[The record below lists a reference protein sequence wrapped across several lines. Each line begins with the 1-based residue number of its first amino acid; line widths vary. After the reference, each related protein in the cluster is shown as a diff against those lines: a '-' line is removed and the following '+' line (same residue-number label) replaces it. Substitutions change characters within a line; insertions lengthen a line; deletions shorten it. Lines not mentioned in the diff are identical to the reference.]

1 MSNEANQAEAKE
13 VLATPQQAGGMSL
26 DIGAIQT
33 ALGEKELTIIFLKSE
48 LSRLHREVAQARAE
62 IKRLS
67 EIDTQPRGETK

>member
-1 MSNEANQAEAKE
+1 MEPIEQNIAPAEPPG
-13 VLATPQQAGGMSL
+13 LSL
-26 DIGAIQT
+26 NLGAIQT
-33 ALGEKELTIIFLKSE
+33 ALGERDLTIIALKSE